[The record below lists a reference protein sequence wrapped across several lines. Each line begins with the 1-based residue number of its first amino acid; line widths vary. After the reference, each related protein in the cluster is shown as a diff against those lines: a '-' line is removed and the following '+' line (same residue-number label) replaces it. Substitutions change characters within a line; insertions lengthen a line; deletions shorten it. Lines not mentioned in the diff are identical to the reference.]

1 MATQKGMSGIDFTA
15 MLFELKSCLPLWIG
29 KIYQYN
35 IDTFGF
41 RLNGEER
48 QKYNF
53 IAECARRAHISEA
66 LMDAP
71 KNPSGYS
78 MFLRKYIQGGRVL
91 DISQYG
97 IQRIIDFTIGK
108 SEKQYHLIFEFFDDG
123 NAILCDEDYII
134 INPLKNHTFKD
145 RKVLPHVKYEF
156 IGAAL
161 DEITPK
167 YIRDMLENSDKD
179 LVRTLAGD
187 LLLGGDYA
195 EELCAIAGMDKNAS
209 ARDIARVGVGD
220 GSEESEVSEVSGRVS
235 DATQKIHAALLEILS
250 RAQEGRKPV
259 IAKNK
264 GCCPFLFAGDSAVTE
279 FDSYNKALEA
289 YYPLPKTTEKAS
301 AKPKLSKAEVIRLR
315 QQNAIKGF
323 DRKIAENKSK
333 VDTIYANYGQ
343 VSGVISTLDAA
354 SKQRSWQD
362 IEKILKGSDM
372 PIAKTIKKIY
382 PDTASV
388 DLLIDNTVLR
398 LYIRE
403 TVEQNADRYYSEIK
417 KYKKKKTGAEKAM
430 ERFVVPT
437 EKPDK
442 KESKKEGFS
451 LLKPKWYHKYRWF
464 YTSDG
469 VLVIGG
475 RDAGTNEEIVKKYL
489 QGSDTFVHADVHG
502 GSVVIVKG
510 ETQCWDE
517 VAQFALSYSNVWKN
531 GHFTGDVYAAERS
544 QVSKTAES
552 GEFVARGAFVIRGE
566 RRYFRDVAAGLA
578 IGLQYEPAVA
588 VIGGPITAV
597 KARARYCVTLKPGQ
611 YEPNDAAKKVLKALK
626 SMVPE
631 EEQKSL
637 KNVLNTETVAAFV
650 PPGGSDIIE

>member
-108 SEKQYHLIFEFFDDG
+108 SERQYHLIFEFFDDG

-145 RKVLPHVKYEF
+145 RKILPHEKYGF
-156 IGAAL
+156 TGAAL
-161 DEITPK
+161 DEITPA
-167 YIRDMLENSDKD
+167 YIQGLLEQSDKD
-179 LVRTLAGD
+179 VVRTLAAD
-187 LLLGGDYA
+187 MHLGGDYA
-195 EELCAIAGMDKNAS
+195 EELCAIAGIDKNAP
-209 ARDIARVGVGD
+209 AHGMAQTAEGNA
-220 GSEESEVSEVSGRVS
+220 
-235 DATQKIHAALLEILS
+235 DAAEKIHAAFLEILS
-250 RAQEGRKPV
+250 RAQERRKPV
-259 IAKNK
+259 IAKEK
-264 GCCPFLFAGDSAVTE
+264 GCCPFLFAGDTAVTE

-289 YYPLPKTTEKAS
+289 YYPLPKTTEKES
-301 AKPKLSKAEVIRLR
+301 AKPKLTKAEIIRIR

-323 DRKIAENKSK
+323 DRKIAENQSK

-343 VSGVISTLDAA
+343 ISEAIAALDAA
-354 SKQRSWQD
+354 SKQRSWQE
-362 IEKILKGSDM
+362 IEKILKSSDM
-372 PIAKTIKKIY
+372 PIAKTVKKIY

-388 DLLIDNTVLR
+388 DLLIDGSTVR

-403 TVEQNADRYYSEIK
+403 TIEQNADRYYSEIK

-430 ERFVVPT
+430 ERFVVP
-437 EKPDK
+437 EGKPEK
-442 KESKKEGFS
+442 KEKKEGFS

-489 QGSDTFVHADVHG
+489 QGNDIFVHADVHG

-517 VAQFALSYSNVWKN
+517 VTQFALSYSNVWKN
-531 GHFTGDVYAAERS
+531 GHFTGDVYAAERT

-566 RRYFRDVAAGLA
+566 RRYFRDVAAGIA

-588 VIGGPITAV
+588 VIGGPITAI
-597 KARARYCVTLKPGQ
+597 KARAKYCVTLQPGR

-626 SMVPE
+626 GMIPE

-650 PPGGSDIIE
+650 PPGGSDIIEQVRIDKSRD

>member
-134 INPLKNHTFKD
+134 INPLRNHTFKD

-167 YIRDMLENSDKD
+167 YIQDMLENSDKD

-209 ARDIARVGVGD
+209 ARDIAQVTGGD
-220 GSEESEVSEVSGRVS
+220 GSDISEVSGAVS
-235 DATQKIHAALLEILS
+235 DAAQKIHAALLDILS
-250 RAQEGRKPV
+250 RAQEERKPV

-301 AKPKLSKAEVIRLR
+301 EKPKLTKAEVIRLR

-323 DRKIAENKSK
+323 DRKIAENQSK

-403 TVEQNADRYYSEIK
+403 TVEQNADRYYSEI
-417 KYKKKKTGAEKAM
+417 
-430 ERFVVPT
+430 
-437 EKPDK
+437 
-442 KESKKEGFS
+442 
-451 LLKPKWYHKYRWF
+451 
-464 YTSDG
+464 
-469 VLVIGG
+469 
-475 RDAGTNEEIVKKYL
+475 
-489 QGSDTFVHADVHG
+489 
-502 GSVVIVKG
+502 
-510 ETQCWDE
+510 
-517 VAQFALSYSNVWKN
+517 
-531 GHFTGDVYAAERS
+531 
-544 QVSKTAES
+544 
-552 GEFVARGAFVIRGE
+552 
-566 RRYFRDVAAGLA
+566 
-578 IGLQYEPAVA
+578 
-588 VIGGPITAV
+588 
-597 KARARYCVTLKPGQ
+597 
-611 YEPNDAAKKVLKALK
+611 
-626 SMVPE
+626 
-631 EEQKSL
+631 
-637 KNVLNTETVAAFV
+637 
-650 PPGGSDIIE
+650 